1 MRKDAQ
7 LSFCA
12 RFQAG
17 LSLTELMVT
26 LSVVS
31 MLGFGVADFS
41 RVVLDSKVDTGVAEL
56 RSVLAMARTESI
68 TRGMQVVLCRRAKDA
83 EVCAGTSAEDDLR
96 WAHGWLMYVDRNANK
111 RFEPEDGDAVIRLS
125 DGLAEEVRLL
135 WNKGDYIAYK
145 PSGGLSSRSGS
156 FCVVAQEYNGQADH
170 PDLMQALFIPYSGRV
185 RQDSGG
191 CVHQLLDAVALA
203 EQ

>member
-1 MRKDAQ
+1 MRTDAH
-7 LSFCA
+7 LSCWA
-12 RFQAG
+12 RYQAG

-31 MLGFGVADFS
+31 VLGFGVADFS
-41 RVVLDSKVDTGVAEL
+41 RVVLDSKVDAGVAEL

-68 TRGMQVVLCRRAKDA
+68 TRGVQVVLCRRAQDA
-83 EVCAGTSAEDDLR
+83 ESCAGTSAEDDLH
-96 WAHGWLMYVDRNANK
+96 WADGWLMYVDRNTNK
-111 RFEPEDGDAVIRLS
+111 RFEPEDGDALIRLS

-156 FCVVAQEYNGQADH
+156 FCVVAREYDGQADH
-170 PDLMQALFIPYSGRV
+170 PDFMQALFIPYSGRV
-185 RQDSGG
+185 RQGKGG
-191 CVHQLLDAVALA
+191 CVHQLLDGV
-203 EQ
+203 E